1 MANKFKVGEKVT
13 RIEKKE
19 GDIFYS
25 SPPNIKVIEVD
36 GDKFWGSGMTKMV
49 RGSRGCSERVNLRK
63 CKFIDEDKP
72 GDYNSVDPI
81 PRRSS
86 WPR

>member
-25 SPPNIKVIEVD
+25 SPPKIKVIEVD
-36 GDKFWGSGMTKMV
+36 GDKFWG
-49 RGSRGCSERVNLRK
+49 EWH
-63 CKFIDEDKP
+63 DEDGKRFERLFRE
-72 GDYNSVDPI
+72 SEFEKV
-81 PRRSS
+81 
-86 WPR
+86 